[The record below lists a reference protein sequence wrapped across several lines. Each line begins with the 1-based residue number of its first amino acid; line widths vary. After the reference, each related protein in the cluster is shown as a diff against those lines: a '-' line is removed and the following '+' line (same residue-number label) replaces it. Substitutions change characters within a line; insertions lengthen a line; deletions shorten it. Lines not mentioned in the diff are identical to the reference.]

1 MVKDTNNTTLNK
13 TMQLR
18 SNSALWTLTEEERIK
33 VAESAHTSVNA
44 LKELAHDDS
53 LYVRY
58 SVAEN
63 SKTPPEILFELAKH
77 LIAQNKN
84 CPAKLLEDISHTTDP
99 DILEAISIHPSASA
113 NLAHVC
119 AERLRKIMR
128 TKRY

>member
-1 MVKDTNNTTLNK
+1 MHLK
-13 TMQLR
+13 
-18 SNSALWTLTEEERIK
+18 SNSALWNLSDDERIK

-44 LKELAHDDS
+44 LEELAHDDS
-53 LYVRY
+53 VYVRY

-63 SKTPPEILFELAKH
+63 SKTTPEILFELAKEDNDLMKL

-113 NLAHVC
+113 NLAHIC

>member
-1 MVKDTNNTTLNK
+1 MHL
-13 TMQLR
+13 Q

-33 VAESAHTSVNA
+33 VAESAHTSVNT
-44 LKELAHDDS
+44 LEELAHDDS

-63 SKTPPEILFELAKH
+63 SKTPPEILFELAKEDNDLMKH
-77 LIAQNKN
+77 LIAQNKS

>member
-1 MVKDTNNTTLNK
+1 MHLK
-13 TMQLR
+13 
-18 SNSALWTLTEEERIK
+18 SNSALWNLSEGERIE
-33 VAESAHTSVNA
+33 VAESAHTSINA
-44 LKELAHDDS
+44 LEELAHDDS
-53 LYVRY
+53 VYVRY

-63 SKTPPEILFELAKH
+63 SKTTPEILFELAKEDNDLMKL

-99 DILEAISIHPSASA
+99 DILEAISINPSASA

>member
-1 MVKDTNNTTLNK
+1 MHL
-13 TMQLR
+13 Q
-18 SNSALWTLTEEERIK
+18 SNSALWTLSEEERIK
-33 VAESAHTSVNA
+33 VAESAHTSINT
-44 LKELAHDDS
+44 LEELAHDDS

-63 SKTPPEILFELAKH
+63 SKTPPEILFELAKEANDLMKH

-99 DILEAISIHPSASA
+99 DILEAISIHPAASA

>member
-1 MVKDTNNTTLNK
+1 MHLK
-13 TMQLR
+13 
-18 SNSALWTLTEEERIK
+18 SNSTLWNLSEDERIK
-33 VAESAHTSVNA
+33 VAESDHTSINV
-44 LKELAHDDS
+44 LEELAHDDS
-53 LYVRY
+53 VYVRY
-58 SVAEN
+58 SAPSN
-63 SKTPPEILFELAKH
+63 SKTTPEILFDLAKEDNDLMKL

>member
-1 MVKDTNNTTLNK
+1 MHLK
-13 TMQLR
+13 
-18 SNSALWTLTEEERIK
+18 SNSALWNLSDDERIK
-33 VAESAHTSVNA
+33 VAESAHTNINA
-44 LKELAHDDS
+44 LEELAHDDS
-53 LYVRY
+53 VYVRY

-63 SKTPPEILFELAKH
+63 SKTTPEILFELAKEDNDLMKL

>member
-1 MVKDTNNTTLNK
+1 MHL
-13 TMQLR
+13 Q

-33 VAESAHTSVNA
+33 VAESAHTS
-44 LKELAHDDS
+44 LHTLEELAHDDS
-53 LYVRY
+53 VYVRY

-63 SKTPPEILFELAKH
+63 SKTTPEILVDLAKEDNDLMKL

-84 CPAKLLEDISHTTDP
+84 CPANLLENISHTTDP
-99 DILEAISIHPSASA
+99 DILESISIHPSASA